1 MTALKR
7 RSLIIGCVL
16 SAALAVGAWVH
27 AGYDAPDSPD
37 FTPMTVPYQGVLERD
52 GYLVNGTGQFRLSL
66 WDSEQDGARTW
77 GPEVHEDVVI
87 TDGRFSF
94 VIGSATSL
102 SLSAIESTPVYLAI
116 EVRLSDIDTDWVAL
130 SGRQRLHS
138 SPYAI
143 RAYRAMYAEHAA
155 EAEESLDLPD
165 IHQDGTNVGL
175 RTTTPKN
182 SLTISGD
189 GAVGGLFP
197 TWLTDG
203 SSRGMSVH
211 WGSDN
216 AFFGLKN
223 RAPGDSN
230 SKDTVVYFGD
240 DWNDRLI
247 FESRSY
253 GEQLTMD
260 ASGNVTLDGSL
271 NIDGGNL
278 YVGNDKPVVLRRFNN
293 IGTGTT
299 DYNTG
304 YSYDTWSAAIAGFD
318 AYDGDINENKTGN
331 PIVVRVIKGSSG
343 NWHIKADFRSH
354 DNHEEWH
361 ADVLFIRNE
370 LVRRVGY

>member
-1 MTALKR
+1 MTISKKR
-7 RSLIIGCVL
+7 ILILGCVL
-16 SAALAVGAWVH
+16 SVGLGIGAWVH
-27 AGYDAPDSPD
+27 AGYDAPHAPD
-37 FTPMTVPYQGVLERD
+37 FTPMTIPYQGVLERD
-52 GYLVNGTGQFRLSL
+52 GFLVNGTGQFRLAL
-66 WDSEQDGARTW
+66 WDAQQDGAQLW
-77 GPEVHEDVVI
+77 GPEVHEAVVI

-94 VIGSATSL
+94 VIGSALPL
-102 SLSAIESTPVYLAI
+102 SLPAIESAAVFLSI
-116 EVRLSDIDTDWVAL
+116 EVRLDDIDSDWVTL

-143 RAYRAMYAEHAA
+143 RSYRAMYAEHAA

-175 RTTTPKN
+175 RTTSPKN

-189 GAVGGLFP
+189 GAVGGNAP
-197 TWLTDG
+197 GWLTDG

-223 RAPGDSN
+223 RAPGDAN

-247 FESRSY
+247 FESNSY
-253 GEQLTMD
+253 GEQLTMS
-260 ASGNVTLDGSL
+260 ASGNVTLNGNLNLAGAFQVDGS
-271 NIDGGNL
+271 
-278 YVGNDKPVVLRRFNN
+278 KPFVLRRFNS
-293 IGTGTT
+293 IGTGVTN
-299 DYNTG
+299 YNTG
-304 YSYDTWSAAIAGFD
+304 YPSSTWSASIAGFY
-318 AYDGDINENKTGN
+318 AYDGDIQEHGTGD
-331 PIVVRVIKGSSG
+331 PIRVRAVIGSNG
-343 NWHIKADFRSH
+343 NWYIQADVRSH
-354 DNHEEWH
+354 DNNEEWH